1 MGTPAK
7 RAPVVGMTGAEIVA
21 KHREYIFP
29 SVANYYSNPV
39 PLVRGKGKH
48 VYDADGREY
57 LDFFGG
63 ILTISLGHCHPE
75 VNAQVKEQL
84 DTLQHVSTL
93 YPTEP
98 MVAVAEKLARIT
110 PGNLKK
116 SFFTNSGTEANE
128 TAILL
133 AQLYTGSGEILALR
147 HSYSG
152 RSFLAMSMTG
162 QSSWRLG
169 GTHVAG
175 IKHVA
180 NAYCYRCPFGLTY
193 PSCNLRCATDVEEAI
208 QTTTSGKIAAFI
220 AEPIQGV
227 GGFITPP
234 PEYFKI
240 VVDIVRKY
248 GGVFI
253 CDEVQTG
260 WGRTGDHWCGIEHWG
275 VEPEIMTFAKGM
287 ANGAPIGATV
297 ATAEIA
303 DSLKGSTISTF
314 GGNPVSM
321 TAARAVID
329 IIEKENLKQNARIVG
344 DHLRAG
350 LEALARKY
358 PLIGDVRG
366 KGLMQALE
374 LVGEGKA
381 PAPKATAALLDR
393 VREQG
398 LLVGKGGLYGNVIR
412 ISPAL
417 NIGKADVDDALRM
430 LDAALGE
437 IDVPE

>member
-1 MGTPAK
+1 MSTPTK
-7 RAPVVGMTGAEIVA
+7 RVPAGRLSGEEIVS
-21 KHREYIFP
+21 KHRQYIFP
-29 SVANYYSNPV
+29 SVANYYSNPM
-39 PLVRGKGKH
+39 PLVRGEGKH

-63 ILTISLGHCHPE
+63 ILTVSLGHCHPE
-75 VNAQVKEQL
+75 VNAKVKEQV
-84 DTLQHVSTL
+84 DTLQHASTL

-98 MVAVAEKLARIT
+98 MVAVAEKLAQIT
-110 PGNLKK
+110 PGDLQQ
-116 SFFTNSGTEANE
+116 SVFTNSGTEANE
-128 TAILL
+128 TALLL
-133 AQLYTGSGEILALR
+133 AQLYTGSGEVVALR

-152 RSFLAMSMTG
+152 RSSLAMSVTG

-193 PSCNLRCATDVEEAI
+193 PSCELRCATDVEEAI
-208 QTTTSGKIAAFI
+208 QTTTSGRIAGFI

-260 WGRTGDHWCGIEHWG
+260 WGRTGDHWFGIEHWG

-287 ANGAPIGATV
+287 ANGVPIGATI
-297 ATAEIA
+297 TTPEIA
-303 DSLKGSTISTF
+303 NSIKGSTISTF

-321 TAARAVID
+321 SAARAVID
-329 IIEKENLKQNARIVG
+329 IIERDNLKENARVVG
-344 DHLRAG
+344 DHLREG
-350 LEALARKY
+350 LEVMASKY
-358 PLIGDVRG
+358 PVIGDVRG
-366 KGLMQALE
+366 MGLMQALE
-374 LVGEGKA
+374 LVGEGKT
-381 PAPKATAALLDR
+381 PAPKATAALLENTR
-393 VREQG
+393 AEG
-398 LLVGKGGLYGNVIR
+398 LIIGKGGLYGNVIR

-417 NIGKADVDDALRM
+417 NVTKGDVDEALRM
-430 LDAALGE
+430 LDRALAGIE
-437 IDVPE
+437 H

>member
-1 MGTPAK
+1 MSTPTK
-7 RAPVVGMTGAEIVA
+7 RVPAGRLSGEEIVS
-21 KHREYIFP
+21 KHRQYIFP
-29 SVANYYSNPV
+29 SVANYYSNPM
-39 PLVRGKGKH
+39 PLVRGEGKH

-63 ILTISLGHCHPE
+63 ILTVSLGHCHPE
-75 VNAQVKEQL
+75 VNAKVKEQL
-84 DTLQHVSTL
+84 DTLQHASTL

-98 MVAVAEKLARIT
+98 MVAVAEKLAQIT
-110 PGNLKK
+110 PGDLQQ
-116 SFFTNSGTEANE
+116 SVFTNSGTEANE
-128 TAILL
+128 TALLL
-133 AQLYTGSGEILALR
+133 AQLYTGSGEVVALR

-152 RSFLAMSMTG
+152 RSSLAMSVTG

-193 PSCNLRCATDVEEAI
+193 PSCELRCATDVEEAI
-208 QTTTSGKIAAFI
+208 QTTTSGRIAGFI

-260 WGRTGDHWCGIEHWG
+260 WGRTGDHWFGIEHWG

-287 ANGAPIGATV
+287 ANGVPIGATI
-297 ATAEIA
+297 TTPEIA
-303 DSLKGSTISTF
+303 NSIKGSTISTF

-321 TAARAVID
+321 SAARAVID
-329 IIEKENLKQNARIVG
+329 IIERDNLKENARVVG
-344 DHLRAG
+344 DHLREG
-350 LEALARKY
+350 LEVMASKY
-358 PLIGDVRG
+358 PVIGDVRG
-366 KGLMQALE
+366 MGLMQALE
-374 LVGEGKA
+374 LVGEGKT
-381 PAPKATAALLDR
+381 PAPKATAALLENTR
-393 VREQG
+393 AEG
-398 LLVGKGGLYGNVIR
+398 LIIGKGGLYGNVIR

-417 NIGKADVDDALRM
+417 NVTKGDVDEALRM
-430 LDAALGE
+430 LDRALAGIE
-437 IDVPE
+437 H

>member
-1 MGTPAK
+1 
-7 RAPVVGMTGAEIVA
+7 
-21 KHREYIFP
+21 
-29 SVANYYSNPV
+29 
-39 PLVRGKGKH
+39 L
-48 VYDADGREY
+48 
-57 LDFFGG
+57 
-63 ILTISLGHCHPE
+63 
-75 VNAQVKEQL
+75 
-84 DTLQHVSTL
+84 
-93 YPTEP
+93 
-98 MVAVAEKLARIT
+98 
-110 PGNLKK
+110 
-116 SFFTNSGTEANE
+116 
-128 TAILL
+128 
-133 AQLYTGSGEILALR
+133 
-147 HSYSG
+147 
-152 RSFLAMSMTG
+152 LAMSMTG

-180 NAYCYRCPFGLTY
+180 NAYCYRCPFGLEY
-193 PSCNLRCATDVEEAI
+193 PSCELRCATDVEEAI

-287 ANGAPIGATV
+287 ANGSPIGATI
-297 ATAEIA
+297 ATSEIA
-303 DSLKGSTISTF
+303 GSIKGNTISTF

-321 TAARAVID
+321 AAARAVIEV
-329 IIEKENLKQNARIVG
+329 IERDNLKDNARVVG
-344 DHLRAG
+344 DYLRAG
-350 LEALARKY
+350 LEALAQKY
-358 PLIGDVRG
+358 PVIGDVRG

-381 PAPKATAALLDR
+381 PAPEATLAVLNGT
-393 VREQG
+393 REQG
-398 LLVGKGGLYGNVIR
+398 LLVGKGGMYGNVIR
-412 ISPAL
+412 VSPAL
-417 NIGKADVDDALRM
+417 NIEKGDVDDALRM
-430 LDAALGE
+430 LDAAFAAAGS
-437 IDVPE
+437 PS

>member
-48 VYDADGREY
+48 VYDAGGREY

-75 VNAQVKEQL
+75 VNAEVKEQL

>member
-1 MGTPAK
+1 MSGE
-7 RAPVVGMTGAEIVA
+7 EIVS
-21 KHREYIFP
+21 KHRKYIFP
-29 SVANYYSNPV
+29 SVANYYSNPMPV
-39 PLVRGKGKH
+39 VRGEGKH

-63 ILTISLGHCHPE
+63 ILTISVGHCHPD
-75 VNAQVKEQL
+75 VNAEVKEQV
-84 DTLQHVSTL
+84 DTLQHASTL

-98 MVAVAEKLARIT
+98 MAALPEKLARLT
-110 PGNLKK
+110 PGQLEK

-128 TAILL
+128 TAILIS
-133 AQLYTGSGEILALR
+133 QLHSGSGEVLALR

-152 RSFLAMSMTG
+152 RSFLAMSVTG

-193 PSCNLRCATDVEEAI
+193 PSCELRCATDVEEAI

-234 PEYFKI
+234 PEYFKM

-260 WGRTGDHWCGIEHWG
+260 WGRTGDYWFGIEHWG

-287 ANGAPIGATV
+287 ANGAPIGATI
-297 ATAEIA
+297 ATSEIA
-303 DSLKGSTISTF
+303 DSIKGNTISTF

-321 TAARAVID
+321 SAARAVID
-329 IIEKENLKQNARIVG
+329 IIERDNLKENARVVG
-344 DHLRAG
+344 DYLRAG
-350 LEALARKY
+350 LEALA
-358 PLIGDVRG
+358 
-366 KGLMQALE
+366 Q
-374 LVGEGKA
+374 
-381 PAPKATAALLDR
+381 
-393 VREQG
+393 
-398 LLVGKGGLYGNVIR
+398 
-412 ISPAL
+412 
-417 NIGKADVDDALRM
+417 
-430 LDAALGE
+430 
-437 IDVPE
+437 

>member
-1 MGTPAK
+1 MSGE
-7 RAPVVGMTGAEIVA
+7 EIVS
-21 KHREYIFP
+21 KHRKYIFP
-29 SVANYYSNPV
+29 SVANYYSNPMPV
-39 PLVRGKGKH
+39 VRGEGKH

-63 ILTISLGHCHPE
+63 ILTISVGHCHPD
-75 VNAQVKEQL
+75 VNAEVKEQV
-84 DTLQHVSTL
+84 DTLQHASTL

-98 MVAVAEKLARIT
+98 MVALAEKLARLT
-110 PGNLKK
+110 PGQLEK

-128 TAILL
+128 TAILIS
-133 AQLYTGSGEILALR
+133 QLHSGSGEVLALR

-152 RSFLAMSMTG
+152 RSFLAMSVTG

-193 PSCNLRCATDVEEAI
+193 PSCELRCATDVEEAI

-234 PEYFKI
+234 PEYFKM

-260 WGRTGDHWCGIEHWG
+260 WGRTGDYWFGIEHWG

-287 ANGAPIGATV
+287 ANGAPIGATI
-297 ATAEIA
+297 ATSEIA
-303 DSLKGSTISTF
+303 DSIKGNTISTF

-321 TAARAVID
+321 SAARAVID
-329 IIEKENLKQNARIVG
+329 IIERDNLKENARVVG
-344 DHLRAG
+344 DYLRAG
-350 LEALARKY
+350 LEALAQKHSV
-358 PLIGDVRG
+358 IGDVRG

-381 PAPKATAALLDR
+381 PAPLATAALLENS
-393 VREQG
+393 REQG
-398 LLVGKGGLYGNVIR
+398 LVVGKGGLYGNVIR

-417 NIGKADVDDALRM
+417 NIAKVDVDDALRM
-430 LDAALGE
+430 LDAALGQ
-437 IDVPE
+437 IDIRE

>member
-1 MGTPAK
+1 MSTPTK
-7 RAPVVGMTGAEIVA
+7 RVPAGRLSGEEIVS
-21 KHREYIFP
+21 KHRQYIFP
-29 SVANYYSNPV
+29 SVANYYSNPM
-39 PLVRGKGKH
+39 PLVRGEGKH
-48 VYDADGREY
+48 LYDADGREY

-63 ILTISLGHCHPE
+63 ILTVSLGHCHPE
-75 VNAQVKEQL
+75 VNAQVKEQV
-84 DTLQHVSTL
+84 DTLQHASTL

-98 MVAVAEKLARIT
+98 MVALAEKLAQIT
-110 PGNLKK
+110 PGDLQQ
-116 SFFTNSGTEANE
+116 SVFTNSGTEANE
-128 TAILL
+128 TALLL
-133 AQLYTGSGEILALR
+133 AQLYTGSGEVVALR

-152 RSFLAMSMTG
+152 RSLLAMSVTG

-193 PSCNLRCATDVEEAI
+193 PSCELRCATDVEEAI
-208 QTTTSGKIAAFI
+208 QTTTSGRIAGFI
-220 AEPIQGV
+220 AEPIQGA

-260 WGRTGDHWCGIEHWG
+260 WGRTGDHWFGIEHWG

-287 ANGAPIGATV
+287 ANGAPIGATI
-297 ATAEIA
+297 TTPEIA
-303 DSLKGSTISTF
+303 DSIKGSTISTF

-321 TAARAVID
+321 SAARAVID
-329 IIEKENLKQNARIVG
+329 IIERDNLKENARVVG
-344 DHLRAG
+344 DHLREG

-358 PLIGDVRG
+358 PVIGDVRG

-381 PAPKATAALLDR
+381 PAPKATAALLENTR
-393 VREQG
+393 AEG
-398 LLVGKGGLYGNVIR
+398 LIIGKGGLYGNVIR

-417 NIGKADVDDALRM
+417 NVTKGDVDEALRM
-430 LDAALGE
+430 LDRALASYRA
-437 IDVPE
+437 D

>member
-48 VYDADGREY
+48 VYDAGGREY

-75 VNAQVKEQL
+75 VNAEVKEQL

-133 AQLYTGSGEILALR
+133 AQLYTGSGEVLALR

-297 ATAEIA
+297 ATSEIA

-350 LEALARKY
+350 LETLARKY

-430 LDAALGE
+430 LDTALGE

>member
-29 SVANYYSNPV
+29 SVANYYSNPL

-48 VYDADGREY
+48 VYDAGGREY

-412 ISPAL
+412 MSPAL

>member
-1 MGTPAK
+1 MSGE
-7 RAPVVGMTGAEIVA
+7 EIVS
-21 KHREYIFP
+21 KHRKYIFP
-29 SVANYYSNPV
+29 SVANYYSNPMPV
-39 PLVRGKGKH
+39 VRGEGKH

-63 ILTISLGHCHPE
+63 ILTISVGHCHPD
-75 VNAQVKEQL
+75 VNAEVKEQV
-84 DTLQHVSTL
+84 DTLQHASTL

-98 MVAVAEKLARIT
+98 MVALAEKLARLT
-110 PGNLKK
+110 PGQLEK

-128 TAILL
+128 TAILIS
-133 AQLYTGSGEILALR
+133 QLHSGSGEVLALR

-152 RSFLAMSMTG
+152 RSFLAMSVTG

-193 PSCNLRCATDVEEAI
+193 PSCELRCATDVEEAI

-260 WGRTGDHWCGIEHWG
+260 WGRTGDYWFGIEHWG

-287 ANGAPIGATV
+287 ANGAPIGATI
-297 ATAEIA
+297 ATSEIA
-303 DSLKGSTISTF
+303 DSIKGNTISTF

-321 TAARAVID
+321 SAARAVID
-329 IIEKENLKQNARIVG
+329 IIERDNLKENARVVG
-344 DHLRAG
+344 DYLRAG
-350 LEALARKY
+350 LEALAQKHSV
-358 PLIGDVRG
+358 IGDVRG

-381 PAPKATAALLDR
+381 PAPLATAALLENS
-393 VREQG
+393 REQG
-398 LLVGKGGLYGNVIR
+398 LVVGKGGLYGNVIR

-417 NIGKADVDDALRM
+417 NIAKVDVDDALRM
-430 LDAALGE
+430 LDAALGQ
-437 IDVPE
+437 IDIRE